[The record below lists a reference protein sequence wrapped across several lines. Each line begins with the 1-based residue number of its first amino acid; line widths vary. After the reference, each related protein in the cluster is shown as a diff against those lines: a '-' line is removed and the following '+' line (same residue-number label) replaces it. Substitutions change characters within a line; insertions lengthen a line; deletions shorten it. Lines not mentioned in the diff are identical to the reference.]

1 MVSGGPGER
10 GCPRMV
16 VKKGRNTHK
25 GKGMERKPQVMWAEQ
40 GVLKRQ
46 KLLETFNPS
55 TPETEDI
62 LIYIVPD

>member
-1 MVSGGPGER
+1 
-10 GCPRMV
+10 MV

-46 KLLETFNPS
+46 KLLETFNPH
-55 TPETEDI
+55 TLEAEDI